1 MDMVCRISDLQY
13 KEIVDIADGTRYG
26 FLSDVEL
33 DGERGT
39 VASWVVSGGGRV
51 RGLRGRGRDVA
62 FAWGGVKRIGADRGR
77 VDGGSRRPAA
87 RRGWPFVPPGQK
99 RLAFRQ
105 GPW

>member
-1 MDMVCRISDLQY
+1 MDMVCRIWDLQY

-39 VASWVVSGGGRV
+39 VAALVVSGRRRLLGLLGREP
-51 RGLRGRGRDVA
+51 DVA
-62 FAWGGVKRIGADRGR
+62 FPWGSVKRIGADLIL

-87 RRGWPFVPPGQK
+87 RRG
-99 RLAFRQ
+99 
-105 GPW
+105 